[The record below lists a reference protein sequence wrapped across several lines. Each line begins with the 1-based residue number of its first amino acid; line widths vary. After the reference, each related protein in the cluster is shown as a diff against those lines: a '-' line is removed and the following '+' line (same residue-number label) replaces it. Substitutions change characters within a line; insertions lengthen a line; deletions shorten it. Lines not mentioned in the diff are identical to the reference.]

1 MTAAV
6 AVLVPM
12 LGRPQTVDPLRE
24 SLAASTDKAHL
35 VWIVTDTDTA
45 VRDATAGDTVVVVP
59 AYQRGDYAR
68 KMNAGYRATT
78 EPWLFL
84 GACDI
89 RFHPG
94 WWEACMAKAK
104 AGYKVIGTNDLGNR
118 GTADGRLSTHTL
130 VQRSYVD
137 RHGTIDQPGQM
148 LHEGYWHE
156 FVDNEFTQTA
166 KARGVYGHAPH
177 AHVEHLHWLWG
188 KRDRDEVDAD
198 YEQRM
203 ADGER
208 LYLKRRRLWT

>member
-1 MTAAV
+1 
-6 AVLVPM
+6 M
-12 LGRPQTVDPLRE
+12 LGRPHAVEPLAE
-24 SLAASTDKAHL
+24 SLAASTDDARIL
-35 VWIVTDTDTA
+35 WIISPDD
-45 VRDATAGDTVVVVP
+45 RDVIAATRGMDVLTVP
-59 AYQRGDYAR
+59 RRERGDYAA

-78 EPWLFL
+78 EPYLFL

-94 WWEACMAKAK
+94 WLPACMAKVR
-104 AGYKVIGTNDLGNR
+104 AGYKVVGTNDLGNK

-130 VQRSYVD
+130 IVRTYVD
-137 RHGTIDQPGQM
+137 RHGTIDKRGQL

-156 FVDNEFTQTA
+156 FVDNELVATA
-166 KARGVYGHAPH
+166 KARGVYGHARS

-188 KRDRDEVDAD
+188 KRDRDTVDAD

-208 LYLKRRRLWT
+208 LFLKRRRLWT

>member
-12 LGRPQTVDPLRE
+12 LGRPQTVAPLRE

-45 VRDATAGDTVVVVP
+45 VRDATAGDTVILVP
-59 AYQRGDYAR
+59 PRAKGDYAV

-84 GACDI
+84 GACDL
-89 RFHPG
+89 RFHSG

-104 AGYKVIGTNDLGNR
+104 AGYKVIGTNDLGNP
-118 GTADGRLSTHTL
+118 GTATGRLSTHTL
-130 VQRSYVD
+130 IQRTYVD
-137 RHGTIDQPGQM
+137 RHGTIDRPGQL

-156 FVDNEFTQTA
+156 FVDNELIATA
-166 KARGVYGHAPH
+166 KHRGVYGHARQ

-188 KRDRDEVDAD
+188 KRDRDVVDAD
-198 YEQRM
+198 FEQRM
-203 ADGER
+203 AEGER
-208 LYLKRRRLWT
+208 LWLKRRRLWT